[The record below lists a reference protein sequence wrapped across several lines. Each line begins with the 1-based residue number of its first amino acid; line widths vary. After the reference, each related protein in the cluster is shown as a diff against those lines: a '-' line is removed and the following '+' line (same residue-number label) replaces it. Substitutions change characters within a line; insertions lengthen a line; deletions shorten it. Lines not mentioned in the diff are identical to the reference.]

1 MGFASTNPEPA
12 KFMNTTTNA
21 SWIPEV
27 IAQESIGLLGSY
39 LQLGQTVAKD
49 TDLTPVRYGQVIS
62 IPRRGTVTALQ
73 KTENTATTVQKPTAD
88 DVQVTVNQHWYVKIA
103 EEDFTRAFQQDSAL
117 PGYLEDGV
125 IVLGEKI
132 ESSLVALFSSFSN
145 IDAGGS
151 DGDAY
156 KGVVNVRQKMVE
168 NKVPR
173 LAPKY
178 GYISP
183 RFAARL
189 LKEEAVLDPKVIP
202 QNEIRESGILGR
214 TAGFNLWEGQLAPTS
229 GSPAWDQNFFYT
241 KNALVLA
248 SRPLIVPD
256 AALGVQ
262 ATTVQSEAGLALRLV
277 RYYDPENMGVVVQ
290 VDVLFGAA
298 VNDSRQGYV
307 LESQ

>member
-1 MGFASTNPEPA
+1 MGYQSTNPDPT
-12 KFMNTTTNA
+12 KMMNTTTNA
-21 SWIPEV
+21 PWIPEV
-27 IAQESIGLLGSY
+27 IANESLGLLGSY

-49 TDLTPVRYGQVIS
+49 TDLTPVRYGQVLS
-62 IPRRGTVTALQ
+62 IPRRGTVTAMQ
-73 KTENTATTVQKPTAD
+73 KSENQTTTVQKPTAD
-88 DVQVTVNQHWYVKIA
+88 DVQVTVDQHWYVKIG
-103 EEDFTRAFQQDSAL
+103 EEDFTRAMQPDSVL
-117 PGYLEDGV
+117 PGYVEDAV

-132 ESSLVALFSSFSN
+132 EAKLISFTSQFPN
-145 IDAGGS
+145 IDAGNS

-156 KGVVNVRQKMVE
+156 KAVVNVRQKMVE

-173 LAPKY
+173 LAEKF

-189 LKEEAVLDPKVIP
+189 LKEEAVLDPKVI
-202 QNEIRESGILGR
+202 QNQAIRESGVIGR
-214 TAGFNLWEGQLAPTS
+214 TAGFNLWEGQLTPTA
-229 GSPAWDQNFFYT
+229 GSPAWDQNFFYA

-248 SRPLIVPD
+248 SRPLQTPD

-262 ATTVQSEAGLALRLV
+262 ATTVQSDAGLALRLV
-277 RYYDPENMGVVVQ
+277 RYYDPEDMAVVVQ
-290 VDVLFGAA
+290 LDTLFGAG

>member
-21 SWIPEV
+21 AWIPEV
-27 IAQESIGLLGSY
+27 IANEAIGLLGSY
-39 LQLGQTVAKD
+39 LQLGATVSKD

-62 IPRRGTVTALQ
+62 IPRRGTITALQ
-73 KTENTATTVQKPTAD
+73 KAENTATTVQKPTAD

-103 EEDFTRAFQQDSAL
+103 EEDFTRAMQPDSAL
-117 PGYLEDGV
+117 PGYVEDGV

-132 ESSLVALFSSFSN
+132 ENSLVALTSQFAN

-178 GYISP
+178 GYVSP
-183 RFAARL
+183 RFYARL
-189 LKEEAVLDPKVIP
+189 LKEEAVLDPKTLI
-202 QNEIRESGILGR
+202 QADQRASGIVGQ
-214 TAGFNLWEGQLAPTS
+214 TAGFGLFEGQLTATS

-256 AALGVQ
+256 SALGVQ
-262 ATTVQSEAGLALRLV
+262 ATTVRSEAGLALRLV

-290 VDVLFGAA
+290 LDVLFGAG

>member
-1 MGFASTNPEPA
+1 MAVDNTNPDPA

-21 SWIPEV
+21 AWIPEV
-27 IAQESIGLLGSY
+27 IANESLGLLGSY

-49 TDLTPVRYGQVIS
+49 TDLTPVRMGQVIS
-62 IPRRGTVTALQ
+62 IPRRGTITALQ
-73 KTENTATTVQKPTAD
+73 KSQNVATVVQKPTATE
-88 DVQVTVNQHWYVKIA
+88 VQVTVDQHWYVKVA
-103 EEDFTRAFQQDSAL
+103 EEDFTRAFQVGSAL
-117 PGYLEDGV
+117 PGYIEDGV
-125 IVLGEKI
+125 IVLAEKI
-132 ESSLVALFSSFSN
+132 ENSLVGLFSQFAN

-156 KGVVNVRQKMVE
+156 KGVVNVRQKMIE

-202 QNEIRESGILGR
+202 NQQIRESGILGR
-214 TAGFNLWEGQLAPTS
+214 TAGFDLWEGQLTPTA
-229 GSPAWDQNFFYT
+229 GSPAWDQNFFYS

-248 SRPLIVPD
+248 SRPLLVPD

-262 ATTVQSEAGLALRLV
+262 ATTITSDAGLALRLV
-277 RYYDPENMGVVVQ
+277 RYYDPEDMGVVVQ
-290 VDVLFGAA
+290 IDTLFGAG

>member
-27 IAQESIGLLGSY
+27 IANESLGLLGSY
-39 LQLGQTVAKD
+39 LQLGATVAKD
-49 TDLTPVRYGQVIS
+49 TDLTPVRYGQTIS
-62 IPRRGTVTALQ
+62 IPRRGTITALQ

-88 DVQVTVNQHWYVKIA
+88 DVQVTVDQHWYVKIA
-103 EEDFTRAFQQDSAL
+103 EEDFTRAMQPDSAL
-117 PGYLEDGV
+117 PGYVEDAV

-132 ESSLVALFSSFSN
+132 EAKLVSLFSQFSN

-173 LAPKY
+173 LAEKY

-189 LKEEAVLDPKVIP
+189 LKEEAVLDPKVI
-202 QNEIRESGILGR
+202 QNQAIRESGVIGR
-214 TAGFNLWEGQLAPTS
+214 TAGFNLWEGQLTPTS
-229 GSPAWDQNFFYT
+229 GSPAWDQNFFYA

-256 AALGVQ
+256 ANLGVQ
-262 ATTVQSEAGLALRLV
+262 ATVVQSDAGLALRLV

-290 VDVLFGAA
+290 LDVLFGAG

>member
-1 MGFASTNPEPA
+1 MAVTDHAPDPA

-21 SWIPEV
+21 AWIPEV

-39 LQLGQTVAKD
+39 LQLGATVSKD
-49 TDLTPVRYGQVIS
+49 VDLTPVRYGQVLS

-73 KTENTATTVQKPTAD
+73 KSENTPTVVQKPTAD
-88 DVQVTVNQHWYVKIA
+88 DVSVTVNQHWYVKVA
-103 EEDFTRAFQQDSAL
+103 EEDFTRAFQQGSAL
-117 PGYLEDGV
+117 PGYIEDGV

-132 ESSLVALFSSFSN
+132 EAALAALFSSFGN
-145 IDAGGS
+145 IDAGS
-151 DGDAY
+151 AAGDAY
-156 KGVVNVRQKMVE
+156 KAVVDVRTRMVN

-173 LAPKY
+173 LAQHF

-183 RFAARL
+183 RFAGRL
-189 LKEEAVLDPKVIP
+189 LKEEAVLDPKVL
-202 QNEIRESGILGR
+202 QGQEQRMSGIIGR
-214 TAGFNLWEGQLAPTS
+214 TAGFDLFEGQLTPTS

-248 SRPLIVPD
+248 SRPLIAPD

-262 ATTVQSEAGLALRLV
+262 ATTIQSEAGLALRLV
-277 RYYDPENMGVVVQ
+277 RYYDPEDMGVVVQ
-290 VDVLFGAA
+290 VDVLYGVA
-298 VNDSRQGYV
+298 VNDSRQGFV

>member
-1 MGFASTNPEPA
+1 MADQNPDPS

-21 SWIPEV
+21 AWIPEV
-27 IAQESIGLLGSY
+27 IANESLGLLGNY

-62 IPRRGTVTALQ
+62 IPRRGTIVAQQ
-73 KTENTATTVQKPTAD
+73 KAENVATTVQKPTAT
-88 DVQVTVNQHWYVKIA
+88 DVQVTVDQHWYVKIA
-103 EEDFTRAFQQDSAL
+103 EEDFTRAMQPDSAL
-117 PGYLEDGV
+117 PGYVEDGV
-125 IVLGEKI
+125 IVLAEKI
-132 ESSLVALFSSFSN
+132 ETALATLTSQFAN
-145 IDAGGS
+145 IDAGSS

-183 RFAARL
+183 RFYARL
-189 LKEEAVLDPKVIP
+189 LKEEAVLDPKTLVG
-202 QNEIRESGILGR
+202 QNERATGIVGQ
-214 TAGFNLWEGQLAPTS
+214 TASFGLFEGQLVATS

-248 SRPLIVPD
+248 SRPLIIPD
-256 AALGVQ
+256 PALGVQ
-262 ATTVQSEAGLALRLV
+262 ATTVQSDAGLALRLV
-277 RYYDPENMGVVVQ
+277 RYYDPEDMGVVVQ
-290 VDVLFGAA
+290 LDVLFGAG